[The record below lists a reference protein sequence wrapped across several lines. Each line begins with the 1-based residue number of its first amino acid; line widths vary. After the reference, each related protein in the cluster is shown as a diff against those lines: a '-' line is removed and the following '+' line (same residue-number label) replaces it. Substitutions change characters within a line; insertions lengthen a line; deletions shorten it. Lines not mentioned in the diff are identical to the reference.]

1 MKYSRSPERSS
12 MTDENKGFMLF
23 KAYKPM
29 IDLLSDEQAGK
40 LLRLLFEYF
49 GAWEAPEIDD
59 GMVNMAFVIISAD
72 MKKADEKWE
81 KTVTRNTENGRKGG
95 RPRKA
100 EETEENPPKP
110 KKPTGFL
117 ENPTE
122 PKKANIKVNIKE
134 KENNIS
140 DPLSITTAEPVADAP
155 ALADCE
161 AIPLHDGTE
170 WKPTADLLA
179 EWERLY
185 PGVNVRQAI
194 AEMRG
199 WCLSNPTRR
208 KTRKGVQTFVTSWLG
223 REQNRSPGT
232 RDRPQ
237 KRTKFDNFPSHG
249 TDYDALMWASVTGG
263 LHDTDR

>member
-1 MKYSRSPERSS
+1 M
-12 MTDENKGFMLF
+12 F
-23 KAYKPM
+23 
-29 IDLLSDEQAGK
+29 DLLTDEQAGY

-49 GAWEAPEIDD
+49 NTWEAPEIEN
-59 GMVNMAFVIISAD
+59 GMIKMAFAMISAD
-72 MKKADEKWE
+72 MRKADENWK
-81 KTVTRNTENGRKGG
+81 KVVARNTENGRKGG
-95 RPRKA
+95 RPRKT
-100 EETEENPPKP
+100 EETEENPLEP
-110 KKPTGFL
+110 KKPTGFS
-117 ENPTE
+117 ENPLE
-122 PKKANIKVNIKE
+122 PKKPKKANIKVNIKE
-134 KENNIS
+134 KENNIANPIS
-140 DPLSITTAEPVADAP
+140 NTTAEPVADAP

-185 PGVNVRQAI
+185 PGVNVKQAI

-237 KRTKFDNFPSHG
+237 NPPQKRTKFDNFPGHG
-249 TDYDALMWASVTGG
+249 TDYDSLTWGIVTGG
-263 LHDTDR
+263 LK